1 MRHTL
6 PALVLALSAMLAVP
20 AAAQEFTGTGQR
32 ATELFPLPQ
41 GLSVFEIEHRG
52 SSGAFI
58 VQLFDDTGTL
68 VGELARANGT
78 FQGSKAIPVPRTGN
92 YVLDV
97 AATGPWSVRRRGGPA
112 APVGAAI
119 NTDQGPEH
127 LAGIADGNEAA
138 AGPPV
143 RGWFARGLLGGVV
156 GGPIGTA
163 VAVNFAGRSDATIPP
178 PMRGDN
184 ANADYTLGYQAG
196 YTDRLHQRRKKSAL
210 AGGIVGSAV
219 FLGVLVYA
227 LDIVGAGDGSRTG
240 TQPPPGGQVILI
252 PLRP

>member
-1 MRHTL
+1 MRPTL
-6 PALVLALSAMLAVP
+6 PALALALSAMMAAP

-41 GLSVFEIEHRG
+41 GLSVFELEHRG
-52 SSGAFI
+52 SSGDFV

-68 VGELARANGT
+68 VGELARANGP

-97 AATGPWSVRRRGGPA
+97 AATGPWSVRRRGGPP
-112 APVGAAI
+112 APAGTTI
-119 NTDQGPEH
+119 NTDQGPEQ
-127 LAGIADGNEAA
+127 LAGLADGNEAA
-138 AGPPV
+138 AEPST

-156 GGPIGTA
+156 GGPIGTT
-163 VAVNFAGRSDATIPP
+163 VAVGFAGRSDATIQPP
-178 PMRGDN
+178 VRTDISGP
-184 ANADYTLGYQAG
+184 DYALGYQAG
-196 YTDRLHQRRKKSAL
+196 YSDRLQERRKKSAL